1 MIILCLFTGVT
12 FLVQHYVSK
21 KSLQINNAV
30 STVKDIGVLMERARK
45 YDESFMMSPSEM
57 GANLVFT
64 TISKVKAK
72 NNELKKE
79 GLTKQAATIEKS
91 LKSYEEGFKNLQI
104 AKNQIG
110 YDEDSGHRKSINSS
124 ISEITK
130 FIDTTHNQAL
140 SLETA
145 KMTIALLNY
154 QRNPTEE
161 NYNKFLKEKDL
172 LDHQVNNE
180 LSDKDSNV
188 YDNAMLDLWIST
200 ESMHDADQL
209 TKQMQKDFNKGSE
222 KIQKAVNDAT
232 STLVTQQNQIT
243 KKLAI
248 LQTVLL
254 IVMVILAMAVILGIG
269 WFGMRLIRS
278 ITESIQA
285 LKDGAKL
292 LGSGRLSHR
301 VHIQTKDEMAELAES
316 FNNMAEN
323 MEETVQKVTEAAE
336 TLSSSSQNLA
346 AVSEETSAQAFE
358 VNEAIQQVA
367 VGAQNQAEHLE
378 ESMTLLSRV
387 SQAINESTA
396 YSEDIYRQS
405 QNAQEINQKGLK
417 VVQVLEEGS
426 AQFLQIAKQLIT
438 EIQAVASES
447 EKITSI
453 LKIIQDISGNT
464 DLLALN
470 AAIESARAG
479 DAGRG
484 FAVVSHEIRKLA
496 ERSKKETANIQQV
509 IGGIIKKLNEIASAA
524 NMLNDYTNRQ
534 DENVTETKKAFGN
547 IADNVTAISEKITS
561 IKKAIENVSQA
572 NLDLS
577 TKLEEIS
584 AISEETAASTEQVTA
599 SSENQTAAIESVNH
613 AAMKL
618 QEIAIVLEQE
628 VSKFEIGSAEVEKE
642 NDEEID
648 QAVQAIDESEQEAAP
663 SIQAINESEQEAD
676 SVVNSIDKSEPET
689 EAETEEATVL
699 LEEAKISE
707 SLSEDPQTTEKE

>member
-1 MIILCLFTGVT
+1 MNWTIKKKIRLLLGSSLIGMIILCLFTGFA
-12 FLVQHYVSK
+12 FLEQHYVSK
-21 KSLQINNAV
+21 KSLEINNAV

-45 YDESFMMSPSEM
+45 YDESFMMSPSET

-154 QRNPTEE
+154 QRNPTKE

-209 TKQMQKDFNKGSE
+209 TIQMQKDFNKGTE
-222 KIQKAVNDAT
+222 KIQNAVNDAT
-232 STLVTQQNQIT
+232 SALVTQQNQIN
-243 KKLAI
+243 KKLAV
-248 LQTVLL
+248 LQTILL
-254 IVMVILAMAVILGIG
+254 ITMVILAMAVILGIG

-426 AQFLQIAKQLIT
+426 AQFLHIAKQLIT

-479 DAGRG
+479 EAGRG

-509 IGGIIKKLNEIASAA
+509 IGGIIKKLNEIVSAA

-534 DENVTETKKAFGN
+534 DKNVTETKKAFGN

-572 NLDLS
+572 NVDLS

-628 VSKFEIGSAEVEKE
+628 VSKFEIGSDEVAKE
-642 NDEEID
+642 IDEEITP
-648 QAVQAIDESEQEAAP
+648 AVQPIDE
-663 SIQAINESEQEAD
+663 
-676 SVVNSIDKSEPET
+676 SEPET

>member
-1 MIILCLFTGVT
+1 MNWTIKKKIRLLLRSSLIGMIILCLFTGVA
-12 FLVQHYVSK
+12 FLGQHYASK
-21 KSLQINNAV
+21 KSLEINNAV

-45 YDESFMMSPSEM
+45 YDESFMMSPSET

-154 QRNPTEE
+154 QRNPTKE

-209 TKQMQKDFNKGSE
+209 TIQMQKDFNKGTE
-222 KIQKAVNDAT
+222 KIQNAVNDAT
-232 STLVTQQNQIT
+232 SALVTQQNQIN
-243 KKLAI
+243 KKLAV
-248 LQTVLL
+248 LQTILL
-254 IVMVILAMAVILGIG
+254 ITMVILAMAVILGIG

-447 EKITSI
+447 EKITNI
-453 LKIIQDISGNT
+453 LKIIQDISSNT

-479 DAGRG
+479 EAGRG

-509 IGGIIKKLNEIASAA
+509 IGGIIKKLNEMVSAA

-572 NLDLS
+572 NVDLS

-628 VSKFEIGSAEVEKE
+628 VSKFEIGSDEVAKDI
-642 NDEEID
+642 DEEITP
-648 QAVQAIDESEQEAAP
+648 AVQPIDESEPE
-663 SIQAINESEQEAD
+663 
-676 SVVNSIDKSEPET
+676 IDA
-689 EAETEEATVL
+689 EAEEETVL
-699 LEEAKISE
+699 LEETKISE
-707 SLSEDPQTTEKE
+707 SLSEEPQTTEKE

>member
-1 MIILCLFTGVT
+1 MIILCLFTGVA
-12 FLVQHYVSK
+12 FLGQHYASK
-21 KSLQINNAV
+21 KSLEINNAV

-45 YDESFMMSPSEM
+45 YDESFMMSPSET

-154 QRNPTEE
+154 QRNPTKE

-209 TKQMQKDFNKGSE
+209 TIQMQKDFNKGTE
-222 KIQKAVNDAT
+222 KIQNAVNDAT
-232 STLVTQQNQIT
+232 SALVTQQNQIN
-243 KKLAI
+243 KKLAV
-248 LQTVLL
+248 LQTILL
-254 IVMVILAMAVILGIG
+254 ITMVILAMAVILGIG

-447 EKITSI
+447 EKITNI
-453 LKIIQDISGNT
+453 LKIIQDISSNT

-479 DAGRG
+479 EAGRG

-509 IGGIIKKLNEIASAA
+509 IGGIIKKLNEMVSAA

-572 NLDLS
+572 NVDLS

-628 VSKFEIGSAEVEKE
+628 VSKFEIGSDEVAKDI
-642 NDEEID
+642 DEEITP
-648 QAVQAIDESEQEAAP
+648 AVQPIDESEPE
-663 SIQAINESEQEAD
+663 
-676 SVVNSIDKSEPET
+676 IDA
-689 EAETEEATVL
+689 EAEEETVL
-699 LEEAKISE
+699 LEETKISE
-707 SLSEDPQTTEKE
+707 SLSEEPQTTEKE

>member
-1 MIILCLFTGVT
+1 LNWTIKKKIRLLLLSSLIGMIILCLFTGVT

-45 YDESFMMSPSEM
+45 YDESFMMSPSDT

-64 TISKVKAK
+64 TISQIKTK
-72 NNELKKE
+72 NKELKKA
-79 GLTKQAATIEKS
+79 GLNKQATTIEKS
-91 LKSYEEGFKNLQI
+91 LKSYEEGFNNVYA
-104 AKNQIG
+104 AKSQIG
-110 YDEDSGHRKSINSS
+110 FSGDSGLMKSIHSS
-124 ISEITK
+124 ISDMEKI
-130 FIDTTHNQAL
+130 INATHDQVL
-140 SLETA
+140 TMEMA
-145 KMTIALLNY
+145 KLTLAQINY
-154 QRNPTEE
+154 QHVPTEE
-161 NYNKFLKEKDL
+161 NYNAYLKEKEL
-172 LDHQVNNE
+172 LDHLATVKLADDDSSDYGHAILK
-180 LSDKDSNV
+180 LSS
-188 YDNAMLDLWIST
+188 AM
-200 ESMHDADQL
+200 ESMHGTNQL
-209 TKQMQKDFNKGSE
+209 IVKLQKDFNKGSE

-447 EKITSI
+447 EKITNI
-453 LKIIQDISGNT
+453 LKIIQDISSNT

-479 DAGRG
+479 EAGRG

-509 IGGIIKKLNEIASAA
+509 IGGIIKKLNEIVSAA

-534 DENVTETKKAFGN
+534 DKNVTETKKAFGN

-572 NLDLS
+572 NVDLS

-628 VSKFEIGSAEVEKE
+628 VSKFEIGSDEVAKDI
-642 NDEEID
+642 DEEITP
-648 QAVQAIDESEQEAAP
+648 AVQPIDESEPE
-663 SIQAINESEQEAD
+663 
-676 SVVNSIDKSEPET
+676 IDA
-689 EAETEEATVL
+689 EAEEETVL
-699 LEEAKISE
+699 LEETKISE
-707 SLSEDPQTTEKE
+707 SLSEEPQTTEKE

>member
-1 MIILCLFTGVT
+1 LNWTIKKKIRLLLLSSLIGMIILCLFTGVT

-45 YDESFMMSPSEM
+45 YDESFMMSPSDT

-64 TISKVKAK
+64 TISQIKTK
-72 NNELKKE
+72 NKELKKA
-79 GLTKQAATIEKS
+79 GLNKQATTIEKS
-91 LKSYEEGFKNLQI
+91 LKSYEEGFNNVYA
-104 AKNQIG
+104 AKSQIG
-110 YDEDSGHRKSINSS
+110 FSGDSGLMKSIHSS
-124 ISEITK
+124 ISDMEKI
-130 FIDTTHNQAL
+130 INATHDQVL
-140 SLETA
+140 TMEMA
-145 KMTIALLNY
+145 KLTLAQINY
-154 QRNPTEE
+154 QHVPTEE
-161 NYNKFLKEKDL
+161 NYNAYLKEKEL
-172 LDHQVNNE
+172 LDHLATVKLADDDSSDYGHAILK
-180 LSDKDSNV
+180 LSS
-188 YDNAMLDLWIST
+188 AM
-200 ESMHDADQL
+200 ESMHGTNQL
-209 TKQMQKDFNKGSE
+209 IVKLQKDFNKGSE

-447 EKITSI
+447 EKITNI
-453 LKIIQDISGNT
+453 LKIIQDISSNT

-479 DAGRG
+479 EAGRG

-509 IGGIIKKLNEIASAA
+509 IGGIIKKLNEIVSAA

-534 DENVTETKKAFGN
+534 DKNVTETKKAFGN

-572 NLDLS
+572 NVDLS

-628 VSKFEIGSAEVEKE
+628 VSKFEIGSDEVAKE
-642 NDEEID
+642 IDEEITP
-648 QAVQAIDESEQEAAP
+648 AVQPIDESEPE
-663 SIQAINESEQEAD
+663 
-676 SVVNSIDKSEPET
+676 IDA
-689 EAETEEATVL
+689 EAEEETVL
-699 LEEAKISE
+699 LEETKISE
-707 SLSEDPQTTEKE
+707 SLSEEPQTTEKE

>member
-45 YDESFMMSPSEM
+45 YDESFMMSPSDT

-64 TISKVKAK
+64 TISQIKTK
-72 NNELKKE
+72 NKELKKA
-79 GLTKQAATIEKS
+79 GLNKQATTIEKS
-91 LKSYEEGFKNLQI
+91 LKSYEEGFNNVYA
-104 AKNQIG
+104 AKSQIG
-110 YDEDSGHRKSINSS
+110 FSGDSGLMKSIHSS
-124 ISEITK
+124 ISDMEKI
-130 FIDTTHNQAL
+130 INATHDQVL
-140 SLETA
+140 TMEMA
-145 KMTIALLNY
+145 KLTLAQINY
-154 QRNPTEE
+154 QHVPTEE
-161 NYNKFLKEKDL
+161 NYNAYLKEKEL
-172 LDHQVNNE
+172 LDHLATVKLADDDSSDYGHAILK
-180 LSDKDSNV
+180 LSS
-188 YDNAMLDLWIST
+188 AM
-200 ESMHDADQL
+200 ESMHGTNQL
-209 TKQMQKDFNKGSE
+209 IVKLQKDFNKGSE

-447 EKITSI
+447 EKITNI
-453 LKIIQDISGNT
+453 LKIIQDISSNT

-479 DAGRG
+479 EAGRG

-509 IGGIIKKLNEIASAA
+509 IGGIIKKLNEIVSAA

-534 DENVTETKKAFGN
+534 DKNVTETKKAFGN

-572 NLDLS
+572 NVDLS

-628 VSKFEIGSAEVEKE
+628 VSKFEIGSDEVAKDI
-642 NDEEID
+642 DEEINP
-648 QAVQAIDESEQEAAP
+648 AVQPIDESEPE
-663 SIQAINESEQEAD
+663 
-676 SVVNSIDKSEPET
+676 IDA
-689 EAETEEATVL
+689 EAEEETVL
-699 LEEAKISE
+699 LEETKISE
-707 SLSEDPQTTEKE
+707 SLSEEPQTTEKE

>member
-1 MIILCLFTGVT
+1 LE
-12 FLVQHYVSK
+12 
-21 KSLQINNAV
+21 INNAV

-45 YDESFMMSPSEM
+45 YDESFMMSPSDT

-64 TISKVKAK
+64 TISQIKTK
-72 NNELKKE
+72 NKELKKA
-79 GLTKQAATIEKS
+79 GLNKQATTIEKS

-104 AKNQIG
+104 VKNQIG

-154 QRNPTEE
+154 QRNPTKE

-209 TKQMQKDFNKGSE
+209 TIQMQKDFNKGTE
-222 KIQKAVNDAT
+222 KIQNAVNDAT
-232 STLVTQQNQIT
+232 SALVTQQNQIN
-243 KKLAI
+243 KKLAV
-248 LQTVLL
+248 LQTILL
-254 IVMVILAMAVILGIG
+254 ITMVILAMAVILGIG

-447 EKITSI
+447 EKITNI
-453 LKIIQDISGNT
+453 LKIIQDISSNT

-479 DAGRG
+479 EAGRG

-509 IGGIIKKLNEIASAA
+509 IGGIIKKLNEIVSAA

-534 DENVTETKKAFGN
+534 DKNVTETKKAFGN

-572 NLDLS
+572 NVDLS

-628 VSKFEIGSAEVEKE
+628 VSKFEIGSDEVAKE
-642 NDEEID
+642 IDEEITP
-648 QAVQAIDESEQEAAP
+648 AVQPIDESEPE
-663 SIQAINESEQEAD
+663 
-676 SVVNSIDKSEPET
+676 IDA
-689 EAETEEATVL
+689 EAEEETVL
-699 LEEAKISE
+699 LEETKISE
-707 SLSEDPQTTEKE
+707 SLSEEPQTTEKE

>member
-1 MIILCLFTGVT
+1 MSSLIGMIILCLFTGVT

-45 YDESFMMSPSEM
+45 YDESFMMSPSDT

-64 TISKVKAK
+64 TISQINTK
-72 NNELKKE
+72 NKELKKA
-79 GLTKQAATIEKS
+79 GLNKQATTIEKS
-91 LKSYEEGFKNLQI
+91 LKSYEEGFNNVYA
-104 AKNQIG
+104 AKSQIG
-110 YDEDSGHRKSINSS
+110 FSGDSGLMKSIHSS
-124 ISEITK
+124 ISDMEKI
-130 FIDTTHNQAL
+130 INATHDQVL
-140 SLETA
+140 TMEMA
-145 KMTIALLNY
+145 KLTLAQINY
-154 QRNPTEE
+154 QHVPTEE
-161 NYNKFLKEKDL
+161 NYNAYLKEKEL
-172 LDHQVNNE
+172 LDHLATVKLADDDSSDYGHAILK
-180 LSDKDSNV
+180 LSS
-188 YDNAMLDLWIST
+188 AM
-200 ESMHDADQL
+200 ESMHGTNQL
-209 TKQMQKDFNKGSE
+209 IVKLQKDFNKGSE

-447 EKITSI
+447 EKITNI

-479 DAGRG
+479 EAGRG

-509 IGGIIKKLNEIASAA
+509 IGGIIKKLNEIVSAA

-534 DENVTETKKAFGN
+534 DKNVTETKKAFGN

-572 NLDLS
+572 NVDLS

-628 VSKFEIGSAEVEKE
+628 VSKFEIGSDEVAKE
-642 NDEEID
+642 IDEEITP
-648 QAVQAIDESEQEAAP
+648 AVQPIDESEPE
-663 SIQAINESEQEAD
+663 
-676 SVVNSIDKSEPET
+676 IDA
-689 EAETEEATVL
+689 EAEEETVL
-699 LEEAKISE
+699 LEETKISE
-707 SLSEDPQTTEKE
+707 SLSEEPQTTEKE

>member
-1 MIILCLFTGVT
+1 MIILCLFTGFA
-12 FLVQHYVSK
+12 FLEQHYVSK
-21 KSLQINNAV
+21 KSLEINNAV

-45 YDESFMMSPSEM
+45 YDESFMMSPSET

-154 QRNPTEE
+154 QRNPTKE

-209 TKQMQKDFNKGSE
+209 TIQMQKDFNKGTE
-222 KIQKAVNDAT
+222 KIQNAVNDAT
-232 STLVTQQNQIT
+232 SALVTQQNQIN
-243 KKLAI
+243 KKLAV
-248 LQTVLL
+248 LQTILL
-254 IVMVILAMAVILGIG
+254 ITMVILAMAVILGIG

-387 SQAINESTA
+387 SQAIKESTA

-447 EKITSI
+447 EKITNI
-453 LKIIQDISGNT
+453 LKIIQDISSNT

-479 DAGRG
+479 EAGRG

-509 IGGIIKKLNEIASAA
+509 IGGIIKKLNEIVSAA

-534 DENVTETKKAFGN
+534 DKNVTETKKAFGN

-572 NLDLS
+572 NVDLS

-628 VSKFEIGSAEVEKE
+628 VSKFEIGSDEVAKE
-642 NDEEID
+642 IDEEITP
-648 QAVQAIDESEQEAAP
+648 AVQPIDESEPE
-663 SIQAINESEQEAD
+663 
-676 SVVNSIDKSEPET
+676 IDA
-689 EAETEEATVL
+689 EAEEETVL
-699 LEEAKISE
+699 LEETKISE
-707 SLSEDPQTTEKE
+707 SLSEEPQTTEKE

>member
-1 MIILCLFTGVT
+1 LNWTIKKKIRLLLLSSLIGMIILCLFTGVT

-45 YDESFMMSPSEM
+45 YDESFMMSPSDT

-64 TISKVKAK
+64 TISQINTK
-72 NNELKKE
+72 NKELKKA
-79 GLTKQAATIEKS
+79 GLNKQATTIEKS
-91 LKSYEEGFKNLQI
+91 LKSYEEGFNNVYA
-104 AKNQIG
+104 AKSQIG
-110 YDEDSGHRKSINSS
+110 FSGDSGLMKSIHSS
-124 ISEITK
+124 ISDMEKI
-130 FIDTTHNQAL
+130 INATHDQVL
-140 SLETA
+140 TMEMA
-145 KMTIALLNY
+145 KLTLAQINY
-154 QRNPTEE
+154 QHVPTEE
-161 NYNKFLKEKDL
+161 NYNAYLKEKEL
-172 LDHQVNNE
+172 LDHLATVKLADDDSSDYGHAILK
-180 LSDKDSNV
+180 LSS
-188 YDNAMLDLWIST
+188 AM
-200 ESMHDADQL
+200 ESMHGTNQL
-209 TKQMQKDFNKGSE
+209 IVKLQKDFNKGSE

-447 EKITSI
+447 EKITNI

-479 DAGRG
+479 EAGRG

-509 IGGIIKKLNEIASAA
+509 IGGIIKKLNEIVSAA

-534 DENVTETKKAFGN
+534 DKNVTETKKAFGN

-572 NLDLS
+572 NVDLS

-628 VSKFEIGSAEVEKE
+628 VSKFEIGSDEVAKE
-642 NDEEID
+642 IDEEITP
-648 QAVQAIDESEQEAAP
+648 AVQPIDESEPE
-663 SIQAINESEQEAD
+663 
-676 SVVNSIDKSEPET
+676 IDA
-689 EAETEEATVL
+689 EAEEETVL
-699 LEEAKISE
+699 LEETKISE
-707 SLSEDPQTTEKE
+707 SLSEEPQTTEKE

>member
-1 MIILCLFTGVT
+1 MA
-12 FLVQHYVSK
+12 FLGQHYASK
-21 KSLQINNAV
+21 KSLEINNAV

-45 YDESFMMSPSEM
+45 YDESFMMSPSET

-154 QRNPTEE
+154 QRNPTKE

-209 TKQMQKDFNKGSE
+209 TIQMQKDFNKGTE
-222 KIQKAVNDAT
+222 KIQNAVNDAT
-232 STLVTQQNQIT
+232 SALVTQQNQIN
-243 KKLAI
+243 KKLAV
-248 LQTVLL
+248 LQTILL
-254 IVMVILAMAVILGIG
+254 ITMVILAMAVILGIG

-447 EKITSI
+447 EKITNI
-453 LKIIQDISGNT
+453 LKIIQDISSNT

-479 DAGRG
+479 EAGRG

-509 IGGIIKKLNEIASAA
+509 IGGIIKKLNEMVSAA

-572 NLDLS
+572 NVDLS

-628 VSKFEIGSAEVEKE
+628 VSKFEIGSDEVAKDI
-642 NDEEID
+642 DEEITP
-648 QAVQAIDESEQEAAP
+648 AVQPIDESEPE
-663 SIQAINESEQEAD
+663 
-676 SVVNSIDKSEPET
+676 IDA
-689 EAETEEATVL
+689 EAEEETVL
-699 LEEAKISE
+699 LEETKISE
-707 SLSEDPQTTEKE
+707 SLSEEPQTTEKE

>member
-1 MIILCLFTGVT
+1 MNWTIKKKIRLLLRSSLIGMIILCLFTGFA
-12 FLVQHYVSK
+12 FLEQHYVSK
-21 KSLQINNAV
+21 KSLEINNAV

-45 YDESFMMSPSEM
+45 YDESFMMSPSET

-154 QRNPTEE
+154 QRNPTKE

-209 TKQMQKDFNKGSE
+209 TIQMQKDFNKGTE
-222 KIQKAVNDAT
+222 KIQNAVNDAT
-232 STLVTQQNQIT
+232 SALVTQQNQIN
-243 KKLAI
+243 KKLAV
-248 LQTVLL
+248 LQTILL
-254 IVMVILAMAVILGIG
+254 ITMVILAMAVILGIG

-447 EKITSI
+447 EKITNI
-453 LKIIQDISGNT
+453 LKIIQDISSNT

-479 DAGRG
+479 EAGRG

-509 IGGIIKKLNEIASAA
+509 IGGIIKKLNEIVSAA

-534 DENVTETKKAFGN
+534 DKNVTETKKAFGN

-572 NLDLS
+572 NVDLS

-628 VSKFEIGSAEVEKE
+628 VSKFEIGSDEVAKE
-642 NDEEID
+642 IDEEITP
-648 QAVQAIDESEQEAAP
+648 AVQPIDESEPE
-663 SIQAINESEQEAD
+663 
-676 SVVNSIDKSEPET
+676 IDA
-689 EAETEEATVL
+689 EAEEETVL
-699 LEEAKISE
+699 LEETKISE
-707 SLSEDPQTTEKE
+707 SLSEEPQTTEKE

>member
-1 MIILCLFTGVT
+1 LNWTIKKKIRLLLLSSLIGMIILCLFTGVT

-45 YDESFMMSPSEM
+45 YDESFMMSPSDT

-64 TISKVKAK
+64 TISQIKTK
-72 NNELKKE
+72 NKELKKA
-79 GLTKQAATIEKS
+79 GLNKQATTIEKS
-91 LKSYEEGFKNLQI
+91 LKSYEEGFNNVYA
-104 AKNQIG
+104 AKSQIG
-110 YDEDSGHRKSINSS
+110 FSGDSGLMKSIHSS
-124 ISEITK
+124 ISDMEKI
-130 FIDTTHNQAL
+130 INATHDQVL
-140 SLETA
+140 TMEMA
-145 KMTIALLNY
+145 KLTLAQINY
-154 QRNPTEE
+154 QHVPTEE
-161 NYNKFLKEKDL
+161 NYNAYLKEKEL
-172 LDHQVNNE
+172 LDHLATVKLADDDSSDYGHAILK
-180 LSDKDSNV
+180 LSS
-188 YDNAMLDLWIST
+188 AM
-200 ESMHDADQL
+200 ESMHGTNQL
-209 TKQMQKDFNKGSE
+209 IVKLQKDFNKGSE

-447 EKITSI
+447 EKITNI
-453 LKIIQDISGNT
+453 LKIIQDISSNT

-479 DAGRG
+479 EAGRG

-509 IGGIIKKLNEIASAA
+509 IGGIIKKLNEIVSAA

-534 DENVTETKKAFGN
+534 DKNVTETKKAFGN

-572 NLDLS
+572 NVDLS

-628 VSKFEIGSAEVEKE
+628 VSKFEIGSDEVAKDI
-642 NDEEID
+642 DEEINP
-648 QAVQAIDESEQEAAP
+648 AVQPIDESEPE
-663 SIQAINESEQEAD
+663 
-676 SVVNSIDKSEPET
+676 IDA
-689 EAETEEATVL
+689 EAEEETVL
-699 LEEAKISE
+699 LEETKISE
-707 SLSEDPQTTEKE
+707 SLSEEPQTTEKE

>member
-1 MIILCLFTGVT
+1 M
-12 FLVQHYVSK
+12 
-21 KSLQINNAV
+21 
-30 STVKDIGVLMERARK
+30 
-45 YDESFMMSPSEM
+45 
-57 GANLVFT
+57 
-64 TISKVKAK
+64 
-72 NNELKKE
+72 
-79 GLTKQAATIEKS
+79 TKQAATIEKS

-154 QRNPTEE
+154 QRNPTKE

-209 TKQMQKDFNKGSE
+209 TIQMQKDFNKGTE
-222 KIQKAVNDAT
+222 KIQNAVNDAT
-232 STLVTQQNQIT
+232 SALVTQQNQIN
-243 KKLAI
+243 KKLAV
-248 LQTVLL
+248 LQTILL
-254 IVMVILAMAVILGIG
+254 ITMVILAMAVILGIG

-426 AQFLQIAKQLIT
+426 AQFLHIAKQLIT

-479 DAGRG
+479 EAGRG

-534 DENVTETKKAFGN
+534 DENVTETKKAFGD

-572 NLDLS
+572 NVDLS

-628 VSKFEIGSAEVEKE
+628 VSKFEIGSAEETPKT
-642 NDEEID
+642 DEEID
-648 QAVQAIDESEQEAAP
+648 SAVHPIEE
-663 SIQAINESEQEAD
+663 
-676 SVVNSIDKSEPET
+676 SEPET
-689 EAETEEATVL
+689 DTES
-699 LEEAKISE
+699 EEAKVLPEEENDSE
-707 SLSEDPQTTEKE
+707 SPSGEPQTTEKE

>member
-1 MIILCLFTGVT
+1 MSSLIGMIILCLFTGVT

-45 YDESFMMSPSEM
+45 YDESFMMSPSET

-154 QRNPTEE
+154 QRNPTKE

-209 TKQMQKDFNKGSE
+209 TIQMQKDFNKGTE
-222 KIQKAVNDAT
+222 KIQNAVNDAT
-232 STLVTQQNQIT
+232 SALVTQQNQIN
-243 KKLAI
+243 KKLAV
-248 LQTVLL
+248 LQTILL
-254 IVMVILAMAVILGIG
+254 ITMVILAMAVILGIG

-447 EKITSI
+447 EKITNI
-453 LKIIQDISGNT
+453 LKIIQDISSNT

-479 DAGRG
+479 EAGRG

-509 IGGIIKKLNEIASAA
+509 IGGIIKKLNEIVSAA

-534 DENVTETKKAFGN
+534 DKNVTETKKAFGN

-572 NLDLS
+572 NVDLS

-628 VSKFEIGSAEVEKE
+628 VSKFEIGSDEVAKE
-642 NDEEID
+642 IDEEITP
-648 QAVQAIDESEQEAAP
+648 AVQPIDESEPE
-663 SIQAINESEQEAD
+663 
-676 SVVNSIDKSEPET
+676 IDA
-689 EAETEEATVL
+689 EAEEETVL
-699 LEEAKISE
+699 LEETKISE
-707 SLSEDPQTTEKE
+707 SLSEEPQTTEKE